1 MSTEVGTTVGRVGF
15 VGGGFMGE
23 GIIQGLLAQNM
34 SEPADLRVCEPIAAR
49 RTYLSERYG
58 IVTSADAAE
67 ALDGAPI
74 VILAVKPQDFDN
86 AARQLVGVLEP
97 AQLVLSIM
105 AGVRIDTLRQKLSH
119 ERIVRTMPNTPLGI
133 GEGFTAWTAT
143 AAVTAE
149 ERAKVATMFGALGG
163 EAYLAD
169 EKYLDMAT
177 AVNGSGPGFVM
188 LFVEAMIDAAVLIGL
203 RRDLATEMVL
213 QTFTGSTRLAQSTGQ
228 HPAQLRNS
236 VASPAGTTAA
246 GLQVLE
252 RTGVR
257 AAIADA
263 VVAAYERSRA
273 LGG

>member
-1 MSTEVGTTVGRVGF
+1 MSTGVGARVGRVCF
-15 VGGGFMGE
+15 IGGGFMGE
-23 GIIQGLLAQNM
+23 GIIQGLLAQSM
-34 SEPADLRVCEPIAAR
+34 AAPADLRVCEPIPAR
-49 RTYLSERYG
+49 REYLSERYG
-58 IVTSADAAE
+58 IAASADAVESLA
-67 ALDGAPI
+67 GAQI
-74 VILAVKPQDFDN
+74 VILAVKPQDFDA
-86 AARQLVGVLEP
+86 AARNLAGKLGP
-97 AQLVLSIM
+97 KQLVLSIM

-143 AAVTAE
+143 EAVTAE
-149 ERAKVATMFGALGG
+149 ERATVSALFGALGG
-163 EAYLAD
+163 EAFFPD

-252 RTGVR
+252 RSGVR

-263 VVAAYERSRA
+263 VIAAYERSRA